1 MNAKQ
6 QLSRLALSGV
16 AGLDAVL
23 LGGLARTHIYLI
35 EGMPGS
41 GKTTLALQFLLEGAR
56 EGERCLYIT
65 LSETERELRNTADS
79 HGWSLDGV
87 TIFELMLLEADSDR
101 QQSMIYSSEVELDQT
116 VAVIIQKVREMTPD
130 RLVIDALSELRL
142 LAQDALSYRRQILA
156 LRRFF
161 AKSRCTVLALDDLTD
176 LDAGLQ
182 LHSIVHGVF
191 HLEQRRFEYGA
202 IRRRFFVSKLRGASY
217 RSGYHDFVVRAG
229 GITVFPSLVAAEH
242 DAKFV
247 PGICSSQI
255 VALDA
260 LLGGGLRRGTSSL
273 LIGPSGVGK
282 SSMAL
287 QFAVAASKEGE
298 RVGIFAFDEAYRTA
312 AERARGLGLDLDA
325 ACASGRLVWTRCSPT
340 TISPGEFVDEVQRQV
355 DAGASMV
362 VIDSLN
368 SYMISMP
375 EEQTLLLHMHE
386 LLAYLGNK
394 GIVTILLLAQ
404 HGLVGSTEAPL
415 DLSFL
420 ADTIVLLRYFEAEGQ
435 VRKAVSV
442 LKSRTGCHETA
453 IREYS
458 LTSEHGV
465 GVGPPIRD
473 FQGVLTGVPIFIGS
487 PGSLPGL
494 PQDAHEH
501 SLGG

>member
-16 AGLDAVL
+16 PGLDAVL
-23 LGGLARTHIYLI
+23 LGGLTRKHIYLV
-35 EGMPGS
+35 EGMPGA

-56 EGERCLYIT
+56 HGERCLYVT
-65 LSETERELRNTADS
+65 LSESESELRNTACS

-87 TIFELMLLEADSDR
+87 TIFEVMPLEADSEQ
-101 QQSMIYSSEVELDQT
+101 QQSMIYASEVELDQT
-116 VAVIIQKVREMTPD
+116 VGLIIQKVRELSPD
-130 RLVIDALSELRL
+130 RLVIDALTELRL
-142 LAQDALSYRRQILA
+142 LAQDALNYRRQVLA

-161 AKSRCTVLALDDLTD
+161 AQSRSTVLALDDLTD
-176 LDAGLQ
+176 LKPGLQ

-191 HLEQRRFEYGA
+191 NLEQRRLEYGA
-202 IRRRFFVSKLRGASY
+202 VRRRLSVIKLRGANY
-217 RSGYHDFVVRAG
+217 RSGFHDFVIRTG
-229 GITVFPSLVAAEH
+229 GITVFPSLIAAEH
-242 DAKFV
+242 ETKFP
-247 PGICSSQI
+247 PGTCSSQI
-255 VALDA
+255 AALDA
-260 LLGGGLRRGTSSL
+260 LLGGGLQRGTNTL
-273 LIGPSGVGK
+273 LMGPSGVGK
-282 SSMAL
+282 TSMAL
-287 QFAVAASKEGE
+287 QFAVAASNGGE

-325 ACASGRLVWTRCSPT
+325 ARASGRLVWTRCSPT
-340 TISPGEFVDEVQRQV
+340 TISPGEFVDKVQRQV
-355 DAGASMV
+355 DAGSSMV

-404 HGLVGSTEAPL
+404 HGLVGTTEAPL

-442 LKSRTGCHETA
+442 LKSRTGRHETA
-453 IREYS
+453 IREYR
-458 LTSEHGV
+458 LTSEDGV
-465 GVGPPIRD
+465 GVGPPIRE
-473 FQGVLTGVPIFIGS
+473 FQGVLTGVPTFIGS
-487 PGSLPGL
+487 PGSLPRMSD
-494 PQDAHEH
+494 DA
-501 SLGG
+501 L